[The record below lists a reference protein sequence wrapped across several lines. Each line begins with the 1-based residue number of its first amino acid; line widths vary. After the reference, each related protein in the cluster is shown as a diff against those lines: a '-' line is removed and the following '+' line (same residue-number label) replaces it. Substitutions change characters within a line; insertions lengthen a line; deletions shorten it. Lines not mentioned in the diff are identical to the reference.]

1 MDSLFVDDNSILL
14 TDAVFSERINGLKVD
29 VQSVRN
35 SKEKVGFNRLCMFQS
50 HRLNIGNKSL
60 AIVHGTADG
69 EKREKK

>member
-35 SKEKVGFNRLCMFQS
+35 SKEKVEFNRLF
-50 HRLNIGNKSL
+50 IF
-60 AIVHGTADG
+60 
-69 EKREKK
+69 